1 MTNGKN
7 VKTGQ
12 KQAQTQTQTNGTVKV
27 NSLEELIKTNNSKM
41 TYAVIRD
48 RNNVIITLSNKG
60 GLIRVNIVTALN
72 QKFASGFRAD
82 LIQKIINALQDLNN
96 ELEKHGYG
104 KTQTGNV
111 KVY

>member
-1 MTNGKN
+1 MSNGKN
-7 VKTGQ
+7 VKTTTKPTQ
-12 KQAQTQTQTNGTVKV
+12 PSQTQEQNKKV

-41 TYAVIRD
+41 TYAVIRG

-60 GLIRVNIVTALN
+60 GLIRVNITTALN
-72 QKFASGFRAD
+72 QTFVSGFRAD
-82 LIQKIINALQDLNN
+82 IIQKVINALQDLQN
-96 ELEKHGYG
+96 ELEKVGYT

>member
-1 MTNGKN
+1 MSNGKN
-7 VKTGQ
+7 VKSGQ
-12 KQAQTQTQTNGTVKV
+12 KTGQTQTNTNEVKKV

-48 RNNVIITLSNKG
+48 RNNVIITLSNKA
-60 GLIRVNIVTALN
+60 GLIRVNIVTALTQN
-72 QKFASGFRAD
+72 FISGFRAD
-82 LIQKIINALQDLNN
+82 IVEKVINALQDLKS

-104 KTQTGNV
+104 KTQSGNV

>member
-1 MTNGKN
+1 MTNGKS

-12 KQAQTQTQTNGTVKV
+12 KQTQTQEQSNEVKKV

-48 RNNVIITLSNKG
+48 RNNVIITLSNKA

-72 QKFASGFRAD
+72 QTFASGFRAD
-82 LIQKIINALQDLNN
+82 IIQKVINALQDLNA

-104 KTQTGNV
+104 KTQSGNV

>member
-12 KQAQTQTQTNGTVKV
+12 KQTQTQSNTDEIKKV

-48 RNNVIITLSNKG
+48 RNNVIITLSNKA

-72 QKFASGFRAD
+72 QAFASGFRAD
-82 LIQKIINALQDLNN
+82 VIQKVISALQDLNT
-96 ELEKHGYG
+96 ELEKLGYG
-104 KTQTGNV
+104 RAQNGKV

>member
-7 VKTGQ
+7 VKTNP
-12 KQAQTQTQTNGTVKV
+12 KQTQTQSNADEIKKV
-27 NSLEELIKTNNSKM
+27 NSLEELIETNNSKM

-48 RNNVIITLSNKG
+48 RNNVIITLSNRA

-72 QKFASGFRAD
+72 QTFVAGFRAD
-82 LIQKIINALQDLNN
+82 IIQKVITALNDLSA
-96 ELEKHGYG
+96 ELEKLGYA

>member
-1 MTNGKN
+1 MTNGKG

-12 KQAQTQTQTNGTVKV
+12 KQTQTQEQSNEVKKV

-48 RNNVIITLSNKG
+48 RNNVIITLSNKA
-60 GLIRVNIVTALN
+60 GLIRINIVTALTQN
-72 QKFASGFRAD
+72 FVSGFRAD
-82 LIQKIINALQDLNN
+82 VIQKVITALQDLNA
-96 ELEKHGYG
+96 ELEKYGYG
-104 KTQTGNV
+104 KTQNGNV

>member
-1 MTNGKN
+1 MNGKKN
-7 VKTGQ
+7 DTKTGFQ
-12 KQAQTQTQTNGTVKV
+12 PLSTQTQEQSKKV

-41 TYAVIRD
+41 TYAVIKD

-60 GLIRVNIVTALN
+60 GLVRVNITTALN
-72 QKFASGFRAD
+72 RTFLSGFRAD
-82 LIQKIINALQDLNN
+82 IIQKVINALQDLQN
-96 ELEKHGYG
+96 ELEKVGYT

>member
-12 KQAQTQTQTNGTVKV
+12 KQTQTQEQNNEVKKV

-48 RNNVIITLSNKG
+48 RNNVIITLSNKA
-60 GLIRVNIVTALN
+60 GLIRVNIVTALTQN
-72 QKFASGFRAD
+72 FVSGFRAD
-82 LIQKIINALQDLNN
+82 VIQKVINALQDLSA

-104 KTQTGNV
+104 KTQSGNV
-111 KVY
+111 KIY

>member
-7 VKTGQ
+7 VKTTP
-12 KQAQTQTQTNGTVKV
+12 KPTQTQGQTNDIKKV

-48 RNNVIITLSNKG
+48 RNNVIITLSNKA
-60 GLIRVNIVTALN
+60 GLIRVNIITALN
-72 QKFASGFRAD
+72 QSFASGFRAD
-82 LIQKIINALQDLNN
+82 VIQKVINALNDLNA
-96 ELEKHGYG
+96 ELEKLGYG

>member
-1 MTNGKN
+1 MSNGKN

-12 KQAQTQTQTNGTVKV
+12 KPTQTQGQSNETVKV

-48 RNNVIITLSNKG
+48 RNNVIISLTNKA

-72 QKFASGFRAD
+72 QTFVSGFRAD
-82 LIQKIINALQDLNN
+82 VIQKVINALQDLNA
-96 ELEKHGYG
+96 ELEKLGYT
-104 KTQTGNV
+104 KAQSGNV

>member
-12 KQAQTQTQTNGTVKV
+12 KITQTQEQSDQTKKV

-48 RNNVIITLSNKG
+48 RNNVIISLTNKA
-60 GLIRVNIVTALN
+60 GLIRVNITTALN
-72 QKFASGFRAD
+72 QTFISGFRAD
-82 LIQKIINALQDLNN
+82 VIHKVINALQDLQS
-96 ELEKHGYG
+96 ELEKVGYT